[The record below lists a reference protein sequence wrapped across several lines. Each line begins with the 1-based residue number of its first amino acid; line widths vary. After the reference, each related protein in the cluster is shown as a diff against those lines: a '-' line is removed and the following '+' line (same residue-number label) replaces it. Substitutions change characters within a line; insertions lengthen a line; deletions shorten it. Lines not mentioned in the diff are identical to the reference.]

1 MLCNEALAPRVATLL
16 VQHTPERCVTH
27 DRGAVD
33 HPPHAGPGAGGAM
46 HHPPVVP
53 QGELTNTLVVMKF
66 FHLFFIRNL
75 YGTSLTWRTVRGT
88 PAVWLTVATVTLAQ
102 VAITYVPW
110 LQVVFDT
117 RAVPLADGVL
127 IISVGVALFVIIAIE
142 KQVRLAFANRAAP
155 AGAGCA

>member
-1 MLCNEALAPRVATLL
+1 
-16 VQHTPERCVTH
+16 
-27 DRGAVD
+27 
-33 HPPHAGPGAGGAM
+33 M

-53 QGELTNTLVVMKF
+53 QGELTNTLVVMEF

-127 IISVGVALFVIIAIE
+127 IIGVGVALFVIIAIE

>member
-1 MLCNEALAPRVATLL
+1 
-16 VQHTPERCVTH
+16 
-27 DRGAVD
+27 
-33 HPPHAGPGAGGAM
+33 
-46 HHPPVVP
+46 
-53 QGELTNTLVVMKF
+53 MKF

-75 YGTSLTWRTVRGT
+75 YGTSLTWRAVRGT

-127 IISVGVALFVIIAIE
+127 IIGVGVALFVIIAIE